1 MPPTSPHLCLDFGT
15 GYCKAAV
22 CAPGQV
28 PRPLAIGEAVR
39 HRGDAHMVRTA
50 LCISHRGNVF
60 FGEAAV
66 DTAEGEGRAPFVS
79 LKETFISA
87 RNASEIE
94 EPLPAEHNPTAQPV
108 TKRQAI
114 TLFLAFLSQA
124 ALRGHPGGGRN
135 VVRSIAMPV
144 FAAPKAAWVSK
155 VLADGLGHAQ
165 LLADRFGDRLFA
177 SVSLADALA
186 ALNVG
191 GESQVTAE
199 PPTVAEPVAAVA
211 GHLLHVHPQEPP
223 RGAPGLML
231 VVDVGAGTSDIAMFA
246 KGEAGGVVTFR
257 HVARSMRSIAK
268 AGRAIDQA
276 LVSHLVAK
284 SGRTGADQERL
295 TAELLRERRG
305 ELIKDELFTRQQVT
319 RAGTG
324 TSLKAFLDSGPLRTV
339 AGEILGGVD
348 AMLRRVD
355 PSFFKRQ
362 VAVRLSGG
370 GASLPFL
377 GKLTGQR
384 HVGKDGERK
393 TQIDL
398 VRTDS
403 NPHWHTDPRF
413 ADLRRQVGPKFH
425 RLAVA
430 LGGAYYGAEARSWLR
445 LEEDI
450 EQLGAA

>member
-1 MPPTSPHLCLDFGT
+1 M
-15 GYCKAAV
+15 ARV
-22 CAPGQV
+22 E
-28 PRPLAIGEAVR
+28 RPSFPSR
-39 HRGDAHMVRTA
+39 RR
-50 LCISHRGNVF
+50 S
-60 FGEAAV
+60 
-66 DTAEGEGRAPFVS
+66 
-79 LKETFISA
+79 SA

-124 ALRGHPGGGRN
+124 ALRGHPGGSRN

-144 FAAPKAAWVSK
+144 FAARKAAWVSK
-155 VLADGLGHAQ
+155 ALADSLGHAQ

-177 SVSLADALA
+177 SISLAEALGV
-186 ALNVG
+186 LNAG
-191 GESQVTAE
+191 DEIPRVTAE

-211 GHLLHVHPQEPP
+211 GHLLHLQPQDSPP
-223 RGAPGLML
+223 GAPGLML
-231 VVDVGAGTSDIAMFA
+231 VVDIGAGTSDIAMFA
-246 KGEAGGVVTFR
+246 KGEADGVVTFR
-257 HVARSMRSIAK
+257 HVARSKRSIPK

-305 ELIKDELFTRQQVT
+305 ELIKDELFTREQVT
-319 RAGTG
+319 RAGAG
-324 TSLKAFLDSGPLRTV
+324 TSLKAFLDSGPLRSV